1 MERYMKIT
9 SASEIERGAAMNMTF
24 AEWKLIEQAVQ
35 NWKENS
41 EKHMQDSKPS
51 EERTSCFQIF
61 KRQTI
66 ELTALHEKIL
76 NSVI

>member
-1 MERYMKIT
+1 
-9 SASEIERGAAMNMTF
+9 MNMTF
-24 AEWKLIEQAVQ
+24 AEWKLIEQAVR

-41 EKHMQDSKPS
+41 EKEMRNSRPS
-51 EERTSCFQIF
+51 EEQTSLFQIF